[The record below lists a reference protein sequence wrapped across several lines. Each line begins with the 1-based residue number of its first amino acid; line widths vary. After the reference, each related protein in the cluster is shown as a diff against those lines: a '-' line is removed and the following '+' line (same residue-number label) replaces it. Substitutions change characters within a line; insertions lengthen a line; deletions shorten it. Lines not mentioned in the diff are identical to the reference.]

1 MIHQYQNNGYLI
13 VMDINSRCVHTVD
26 QAAYDVIACLNARN
40 ENQTAE
46 TLRQDETWE
55 AVKAELKD
63 KYPEE
68 ELREIY
74 LDLNPDLVYLP
85 PFYDLHLDHRKTN

>member
-13 VMDINSRCVHTVD
+13 VMDINSGCVHTVD

-68 ELREIY
+68 ELREI
-74 LDLNPDLVYLP
+74 
-85 PFYDLHLDHRKTN
+85 

>member
-1 MIHQYQNNGYLI
+1 MQH
-13 VMDINSRCVHTVD
+13 S
-26 QAAYDVIACLNARN
+26 N
-40 ENQTAE
+40 EMLGIPKTYFWDFEDGTN
-46 TLRQDETWE
+46 DDCGS
-55 AVKAELKD
+55 KK
-63 KYPEE
+63 E